1 MKRISAALAVAAL
14 IGFAGERAAAQSRGL
29 GALAGTVT
37 EEGGA
42 GIGGVLVKLPLPD
55 GSSIEAKT
63 DDSGKWNVNGVG
75 KGEFHMVIYKVGFAT
90 KTIKLIVEK
99 ETMLPEPVNITL
111 KKSLFA
117 PPPTLPRGRVPV
129 ARGPAP
135 LYAGPTAR
143 CGRGTIER

>member
-42 GIGGVLVKLPLPD
+42 GIAGVLVKLPLPD
-55 GSSIEAKT
+55 GSAIEAKT

-75 KGEFHMVIYKVGFAT
+75 KGEFHMVIYTEGYAT
-90 KTIKLIVEK
+90 TSVKLIVEK
-99 ETMLPEPVNITL
+99 ETLRP
-111 KKSLFA
+111 
-117 PPPTLPRGRVPV
+117 VPV
-129 ARGPAP
+129 
-135 LYAGPTAR
+135 
-143 CGRGTIER
+143 

>member
-37 EEGGA
+37 EEGGSGLA
-42 GIGGVLVKLPLPD
+42 GVLVKLPLPD

-75 KGEFHMVIYKVGFAT
+75 KGEFHMVVYKEGYAT
-90 KTIKLIVEK
+90 KTVKLIVEK
-99 ETMLPEPVNITL
+99 ETMRPEPVKIAL
-111 KKSLFA
+111 SKKS
-117 PPPTLPRGRVPV
+117 
-129 ARGPAP
+129 
-135 LYAGPTAR
+135 
-143 CGRGTIER
+143 

>member
-29 GALAGTVT
+29 GALAGQVT

-42 GIGGVLVKLPLPD
+42 GLAGVLVKLPLPD

-75 KGEFHMVIYKVGFAT
+75 KGEFHMVIYKEGYAT
-90 KTIKLIVEK
+90 KTVKLIVEK
-99 ETMLPEPVNITL
+99 ETMRPEPMKIAL
-111 KKSLFA
+111 KKS
-117 PPPTLPRGRVPV
+117 
-129 ARGPAP
+129 
-135 LYAGPTAR
+135 
-143 CGRGTIER
+143 

>member
-42 GIGGVLVKLPLPD
+42 GIAGVLVKLPLPD
-55 GSSIEAKT
+55 GSAIEAKT

-75 KGEFHMVIYKVGFAT
+75 KGEFHMVIYKEGWAT
-90 KTIKLIVEK
+90 KTVKLVVEK
-99 ETMLPEPVNITL
+99 ETMRPEPVKIVL
-111 KKSLFA
+111 KK
-117 PPPTLPRGRVPV
+117 G
-129 ARGPAP
+129 
-135 LYAGPTAR
+135 
-143 CGRGTIER
+143 

>member
-37 EEGGA
+37 EEGGSGLA
-42 GIGGVLVKLPLPD
+42 GVLVKLPLPD

-75 KGEFHMVIYKVGFAT
+75 KGEFHMVVYKEGFAT
-90 KTIKLIVEK
+90 KTVKLIVEK
-99 ETMLPEPVNITL
+99 ETMRPEPVKIVL
-111 KKSLFA
+111 SKKS
-117 PPPTLPRGRVPV
+117 
-129 ARGPAP
+129 
-135 LYAGPTAR
+135 
-143 CGRGTIER
+143 